1 MSVYTLDIDSSERDP
16 VTYPN
21 PGDYVVELRHP
32 IYDVKK
38 LSIVSARIHA
48 SQFLINDRNKTFDFV
63 VHGTPDTVVT
73 VTLST
78 GNYSGRTLAA
88 ELQTK
93 VNDALGGA
101 YISSPITF
109 TYDKDKNEIAITS
122 LSSAAPAGS
131 EFSFKFYDGVNGYHS
146 SVATEGYTTPH
157 DIFGLPA
164 NNVRSNTTEP
174 EAQGLLI
181 TGSPNLQGP
190 DALVIKISN
199 GADELNKTVYSDTPF
214 YTGRI
219 LMCGDVVNY
228 SGADDAVEHNFDTG
242 TQNISKLRI
251 QFFYSSNNRLIP
263 YDFRNANHILKLN
276 IECSTDKL
284 YTTPK
289 VMKDFSLP
297 PPVRIPEM
305 EDPDRWKGYVYIFL
319 IVFIGLAFILL
330 TRPKKLS
337 E

>member
-48 SQFLINDRNKTFDFV
+48 SQLLINDRNNTFSIN
-63 VHGTPDTVVT
+63 TTT
-73 VTLST
+73 VTLDN
-78 GNYSGRTLAA
+78 GNYSGRTLSA
-88 ELQTK
+88 ELDTK
-93 VNDALGGA
+93 LPSGITSSYDKDAND
-101 YISSPITF
+101 ITF
-109 TYDKDKNEIAITS
+109 TG
-122 LSSAAPAGS
+122 SAPFTFEFYGGDNGFATGS
-131 EFSFKFYDGVNGYHS
+131 DGF
-146 SVATEGYTTPH
+146 TTPH
-157 DIFGLPA
+157 DILGLPA
-164 NNVRSNTTEP
+164 SNVTSVNNT
-174 EAQGLLI
+174 LK
-181 TGSPNLQGP
+181 TGSLNLQGP

-289 VMKDFSLP
+289 VVKDFSLP

>member
-16 VTYPN
+16 VSYPN

-48 SQFLINDRNKTFDFV
+48 SQLLVNDNNNTFSINNTN
-63 VHGTPDTVVT
+63 TII
-73 VTLST
+73 TLDN
-78 GNYSGRTLAA
+78 GNYSGRTLAT
-88 ELQTK
+88 ELDTK
-93 VNDALGGA
+93 LTG
-101 YISSPITF
+101 ITVA
-109 TYDKDKNEIAITS
+109 YDKDKNDITFTGS
-122 LSSAAPAGS
+122 S
-131 EFSFKFYDGVNGYHS
+131 EFTFNFYGGTNGYHS
-146 SVATEGYTTPH
+146 SVAVDGKTTPH
-157 DIFGLPA
+157 DILGLPA
-164 NNVRSNTTEP
+164 SNVTSTKNTLT
-174 EAQGLLI
+174 
-181 TGSPNLQGP
+181 TGSVNLQGP
-190 DALVIKISN
+190 DALIIKISN

-219 LMCGDVVNY
+219 LMCGDVINY
-228 SGADDAVEHNFDTG
+228 SGSDDAVEHNFDTG

-263 YDFRNANHILKLN
+263 YNFRNANHILKLN

-289 VMKDFSLP
+289 VVKDFSLP

-319 IVFIGLAFILL
+319 IVFVGLAFILL
-330 TRPKKLS
+330 TRPKKIS
-337 E
+337 G

>member
-16 VTYPN
+16 VSYPN

-48 SQFLINDRNKTFDFV
+48 SQLLVNDNNNTFSINNTN
-63 VHGTPDTVVT
+63 TII
-73 VTLST
+73 TLDN
-78 GNYSGRTLAA
+78 GNYSGRTLAT
-88 ELQTK
+88 ELDTK
-93 VNDALGGA
+93 LTG
-101 YISSPITF
+101 ITVA
-109 TYDKDKNEIAITS
+109 YDKDKNDITFTGS
-122 LSSAAPAGS
+122 S
-131 EFSFKFYDGVNGYHS
+131 EFTFNFYGGTNGYHS
-146 SVATEGYTTPH
+146 SVAVDGKTTPH
-157 DIFGLPA
+157 DILGLPA
-164 NNVRSNTTEP
+164 SNVTSTNNTLT
-174 EAQGLLI
+174 
-181 TGSPNLQGP
+181 TGSVNLQGP
-190 DALVIKISN
+190 DALIIKISN

-219 LMCGDVVNY
+219 LMCGDVINY
-228 SGADDAVEHNFDTG
+228 SGSDDAVEHNFDTG

-263 YDFRNANHILKLN
+263 YNFRNANHILKLN

-289 VMKDFSLP
+289 VVKDFSLP

-319 IVFIGLAFILL
+319 IVFVGLAFILL
-330 TRPKKLS
+330 TRPKKIS